1 MPGPT
6 SIWIAIVSALLAV
19 ACGSAA
25 PGPVSQP
32 THGSPGAGSSRTG
45 SDPAGGDTAV
55 RSVATSTA
63 VPRADLS
70 RAQFSTGGWKTDF
83 SKHSVPLE
91 EISSGGPPR
100 DGIPPIDAPKF
111 ESVERANSWLKP
123 REPVIHL
130 EVGGEARAY
139 PLQILI
145 WHEIVNDVVG
155 DVPVAVTF
163 CPLCNT
169 AIAFDRRL
177 HGRTLDFGTT
187 GNLRNSDLVMWDR
200 QTESWWQQVT
210 GEAIVGELTGKQ
222 LTMLPAT
229 IVSWQAFKQQFP
241 QGRVLSRE
249 TGHRRSYGANPYA
262 GYDKA
267 DEPPFLF
274 EGKLDG
280 RLPPKERVVTVD
292 VAGEDAAYPFSL
304 LAKERVITDRVGG
317 QPIVVF
323 FDPGTASALD
333 ASSIAASRDVGATAV
348 YRPQIDGRRLTFSW
362 RNDGFVDAETG
373 SRWTILGRAESG
385 PLVGKELQPVVHGNH
400 FWFAWAAFK
409 PDTRIYTH
417 Q

>member
-1 MPGPT
+1 MPSRS
-6 SIWIAIVSALLAV
+6 SIWIAVASALLAV

-32 THGSPGAGSSRTG
+32 ANVTPGSGTSRTI

-55 RSVATSTA
+55 GSVTTSTA
-63 VPRADLS
+63 VPPADLS
-70 RAQFSTGGWKTDF
+70 RAQFSTDGWKTDF

-111 ESVERANSWLKP
+111 VSVEEANSWLDA

-130 EVGGEARAY
+130 EVDGEARAY

-145 WHEIVNDVVG
+145 WHEIVNDVVS
-155 DVPVAVTF
+155 DMPVAVTF

-200 QTESWWQQVT
+200 QTESWWQQIT
-210 GEAIVGELTGKQ
+210 GEAIVGQLTGRK
-222 LTMLPAT
+222 LEMLPAT
-229 IVSWQAFKQQFP
+229 ILSWQAFKQQFP

-249 TGHRRSYGANPYA
+249 TGHRRSYGSNPYA

-280 RLPPKERVVTVD
+280 RLSPKERVVTVSLAGDD
-292 VAGEDAAYPFSL
+292 VAYPFPL
-304 LAKERVITDRVGG
+304 LAKERVIADSVGG
-317 QPIVVF
+317 QPVVVF
-323 FDPGTASALD
+323 FQPGTASALD
-333 ASSIAASRDVGATAV
+333 ASAIENSRDVGATGV
-348 YRPQIDGRRLTFSW
+348 YRPEIEGRRLTFSW
-362 RNDGFVDAETG
+362 RNAGFVDAETG
-373 SRWTILGRAESG
+373 SRWTVLGRAIEG
-385 PLVGKELQPVVHGNH
+385 PLVGKQLEPVVHGNH

-409 PDTRIYTH
+409 SGTRIYAP